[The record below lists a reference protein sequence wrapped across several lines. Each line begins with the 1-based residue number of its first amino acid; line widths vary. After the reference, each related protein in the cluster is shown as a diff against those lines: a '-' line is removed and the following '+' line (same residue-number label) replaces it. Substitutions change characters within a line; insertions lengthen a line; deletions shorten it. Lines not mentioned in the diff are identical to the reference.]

1 MAIAITLRDFLESH
15 HLPYDTMRHAHT
27 RSPHETAQA
36 AHQPPGQVAKSLLL
50 KDGERYLLAVLPADR
65 RVHFGRLHK
74 LIDRT
79 VGLATENE
87 VGEVFPDCE
96 LGAIPPTGL
105 LYDIDTLVDNSLLAQ
120 ADVYFEAGDHEQL
133 IHMTQKDFRNLLGD
147 ATRADFSNRA

>member
-1 MAIAITLRDFLESH
+1 
-15 HLPYDTMRHAHT
+15 MRHIHT
-27 RSPHETAQA
+27 GSSHETVHA

-65 RVHFGRLHK
+65 RLHFGRLRS
-74 LIDRT
+74 LIERP
-79 VGLATENE
+79 VGLATESE
-87 VGEVFPDCE
+87 VGEIFADCE

-133 IHMTQKDFRNLLGD
+133 IHMSQKDFRNLLGD
-147 ATRADFSNRA
+147 ATRADFSNHA